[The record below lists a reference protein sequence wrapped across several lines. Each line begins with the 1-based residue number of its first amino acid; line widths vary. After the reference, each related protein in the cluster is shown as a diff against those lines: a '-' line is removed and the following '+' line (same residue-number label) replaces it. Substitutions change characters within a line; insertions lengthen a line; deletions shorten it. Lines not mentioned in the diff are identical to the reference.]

1 MEARGRRRPARPA
14 RGLGIARAARGV
26 GVPAPRLGRRAAAFL
41 RLLPDAGSPARSP
54 EALDLGRLVAPARA
68 GGTSG
73 RDAWL
78 ARPALRPDPVRGPRG
93 AAVRRGLRPRPEDAM
108 STLFTINF
116 RREAYQREVAR
127 ARRRV
132 VMLGGWLAYFG
143 VLTVVLGL
151 YGLNCSS
158 LVRRASLI
166 ERQAARMRALQNSQR
181 DWVIAESDLATI
193 EQTQAN
199 PRRWR
204 DKLVRLAQLVPS
216 NALIQSIAV
225 NPDNLPGLQDQNKL
239 V

>member
-1 MEARGRRRPARPA
+1 
-14 RGLGIARAARGV
+14 
-26 GVPAPRLGRRAAAFL
+26 
-41 RLLPDAGSPARSP
+41 
-54 EALDLGRLVAPARA
+54 
-68 GGTSG
+68 
-73 RDAWL
+73 
-78 ARPALRPDPVRGPRG
+78 
-93 AAVRRGLRPRPEDAM
+93 M

-132 VMLGGWLAYFG
+132 MMLGGWLAYFG

-239 V
+239 VITGELKIPAGEDRMRGVVQLVTALHSDKTFSAGYQNIRLASSRISEGSGVVAAFVIECR

>member
-1 MEARGRRRPARPA
+1 
-14 RGLGIARAARGV
+14 
-26 GVPAPRLGRRAAAFL
+26 
-41 RLLPDAGSPARSP
+41 
-54 EALDLGRLVAPARA
+54 
-68 GGTSG
+68 
-73 RDAWL
+73 
-78 ARPALRPDPVRGPRG
+78 
-93 AAVRRGLRPRPEDAM
+93 M

-132 VMLGGWLAYFG
+132 MMLGGWLAYFG

-204 DKLVRLAQLVPS
+204 DRLVRLAQLVPS

-239 V
+239 VITGELKIPAGEDRMRGVVQLVTALHSDKTFSAGYQNIRLASSRISEGSGVVAAFVIECR

>member
-1 MEARGRRRPARPA
+1 
-14 RGLGIARAARGV
+14 
-26 GVPAPRLGRRAAAFL
+26 
-41 RLLPDAGSPARSP
+41 
-54 EALDLGRLVAPARA
+54 
-68 GGTSG
+68 
-73 RDAWL
+73 
-78 ARPALRPDPVRGPRG
+78 
-93 AAVRRGLRPRPEDAM
+93 M

-132 VMLGGWLAYFG
+132 MMLGGWLAYFG

-239 V
+239 VITGELKIPAGEDRMRGVVQLVTALHGDKTFSAGYQNIRLASSRISEGSGVVAAFVIECR